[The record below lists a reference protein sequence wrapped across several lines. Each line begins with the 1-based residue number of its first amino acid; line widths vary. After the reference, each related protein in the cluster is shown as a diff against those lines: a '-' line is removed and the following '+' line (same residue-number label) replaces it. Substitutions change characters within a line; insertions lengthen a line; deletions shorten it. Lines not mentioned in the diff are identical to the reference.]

1 MSKQPRVYAGSPA
14 QEFYKLSMLYIELYG
29 KPGIPMG
36 TYFAQLDR
44 LRLSRCYDELSVAY
58 LRPSHLYYERIYG
71 AEGFQCEGWHMHLET
86 LRNKLVLE
94 RLADV

>member
-1 MSKQPRVYAGSPA
+1 MSPA
-14 QEFYKLSMLYIELYG
+14 QEFYKLSMLYIDLYG
-29 KPGIPMG
+29 EAGLAMG
-36 TYFAQLDR
+36 TSFAQLDR
-44 LRLSRCYDELSVAY
+44 LRLNRRYDELSVAY

-71 AEGFQCEGWHMHLET
+71 DEGFECADWPMHLET

>member
-1 MSKQPRVYAGSPA
+1 MSPA

-29 KPGIPMG
+29 KAGIPME

-44 LRLSRCYDELSVAY
+44 LRLSRRYDELSVGY
-58 LRPSHLYYERIYG
+58 LGPGRLYYERIYG
-71 AEGFQCEGWHMHLET
+71 NEGFQSEDWHDHLET

>member
-1 MSKQPRVYAGSPA
+1 MSPA

-29 KPGIPMG
+29 KAGIPMG

-44 LRLSRCYDELSVAY
+44 LRLSRRYDELSVGY
-58 LRPSHLYYERIYG
+58 LGPGRLYYERIYG
-71 AEGFQCEGWHMHLET
+71 NEGFQSEDWHVHLET